1 VEQPTY
7 QTVRLSPG
15 RHPSPKH
22 GACVMELASMLAGE
36 PFTDHPRSVS
46 RPLASFL
53 RGYNDMLSDERRQDL
68 YRYAALAV
76 GTSGCDEVEAARAAH
91 LVAWAD
97 ARARQRA
104 RWSPFARRRR
114 AKARNAPDDW
124 EASARYA
131 INTIGSAN
139 DDTHAAV
146 MSLLD
151 ELIAMGGAGHEER
164 SAVQATDAPARAPR
178 RSPAAR
184 VPSVPSR

>member
-1 VEQPTY
+1 MEQPTY
-7 QTVRLSPG
+7 QTVRLSAG
-15 RHPSPKH
+15 RHPSPQH

-53 RGYNDMLSDERRQDL
+53 RGYNDMLGDERRQDL

-76 GTSGCDEVEAARAAH
+76 GTSGCDELEAARAAH
-91 LVAWAD
+91 LAAWAD
-97 ARARQRA
+97 ARSSRRA

-114 AKARNAPDDW
+114 AKARKAPDDW

-146 MSLLD
+146 MQLLD
-151 ELIAMGGAGHEER
+151 ELIAMGSTDREEPT
-164 SAVQATDAPARAPR
+164 AVRAMVAPARTLRPSKAAP
-178 RSPAAR
+178 
-184 VPSVPSR
+184 VP

>member
-1 VEQPTY
+1 MEQPTY

-53 RGYNDMLSDERRQDL
+53 RGYNDMLNDERRQDL

-76 GTSGCDEVEAARAAH
+76 GTSGCDELEAARAAH

-97 ARARQRA
+97 ARARRRA
-104 RWSPFARRRR
+104 RWSPFTRRRR

-139 DDTHAAV
+139 DDTHASV
-146 MSLLD
+146 MHLLD
-151 ELIAMGGAGHEER
+151 ELIAMGGPDQDECA
-164 SAVQATDAPARAPR
+164 AVKPTGAPGRTMRPSKAAPV
-178 RSPAAR
+178 S
-184 VPSVPSR
+184 